1 MEMLASRLGD
11 NGDTDLPPVRRGVAG
26 EIRVGAAAF
35 RPLAARAT
43 RLASAQAVARPALG
57 GATRERIP
65 FYEDRSR
72 PTPDVQLVP

>member
-1 MEMLASRLGD
+1 MLASRLGD
-11 NGDTDLPPVRRGVAG
+11 NGDTDLPPVRRGIAG

-43 RLASAQAVARPALG
+43 RLAGAQAVARPALG

-72 PTPDVQLVP
+72 PSPDVQLIP

>member
-1 MEMLASRLGD
+1 MLASRLGD
-11 NGDTDLPPVRRGVAG
+11 NGDTDLPPVRRGIAG

-43 RLASAQAVARPALG
+43 RLAGAQAVARPALG

-72 PTPDVQLVP
+72 PSPDVQLVP

>member
-1 MEMLASRLGD
+1 MLASRLGD
-11 NGDTDLPPVRRGVAG
+11 NGDPNELPPVRRGIAG

-43 RLASAQAVARPALG
+43 RLAGAQAVARPALG
-57 GATRERIP
+57 GSTRERIP

-72 PTPDVQLVP
+72 PSPDVQLIP

>member
-1 MEMLASRLGD
+1 MLASRLGD
-11 NGDTDLPPVRRGVAG
+11 NGDTYLPPVRRGIAG

-43 RLASAQAVARPALG
+43 RLAGAQAVARPALG

-72 PTPDVQLVP
+72 PSPDVQLIP

>member
-1 MEMLASRLGD
+1 MKSARLGD
-11 NGDTDLPPVRRGVAG
+11 NGNDDLPPVRRGVAG

-43 RLASAQAVARPALG
+43 RLAGAQAVARPALG

-72 PTPDVQLVP
+72 PSPDVQLIP

>member
-1 MEMLASRLGD
+1 MKANRLGD
-11 NGDTDLPPVRRGVAG
+11 NGNDELPPVRRGVAG

-43 RLASAQAVARPALG
+43 RLAGAQAVARPALG
-57 GATRERIP
+57 GSRAGRIP

-72 PTPDVQLVP
+72 PSPDVQLIP